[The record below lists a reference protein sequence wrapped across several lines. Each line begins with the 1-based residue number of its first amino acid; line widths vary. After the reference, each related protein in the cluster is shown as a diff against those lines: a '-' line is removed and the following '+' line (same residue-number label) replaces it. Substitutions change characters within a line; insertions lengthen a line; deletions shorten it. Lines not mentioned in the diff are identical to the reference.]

1 MQETIIDVSNF
12 EKVLNPIYIPYLY
25 NQKRY
30 LILYGGS
37 GAGKSHFACQ
47 KILYRTITEE
57 GHRFLIIRKVARTL
71 RRSVFQLFLDYINKW
86 GLTNEFKINKSE
98 MAITFEGNGNM
109 ILFAGIDDSEKMKSI
124 ERITGVWIE
133 EATELTIEDFEELD
147 RRVRA
152 IYHTY
157 VQFIL
162 TYNPILMSNWTHKR
176 FFENLTKSDKIDI
189 TKLRTTY
196 KDNIYILEDKAY
208 IKLLESYKG
217 NTRIVYTLGQYG
229 KLENAIYMNWE
240 MIDDDKFPD
249 YDEPIYGLD
258 FGFINPQCLVKLIVD
273 TERKE
278 IYLHE
283 EIYKRHQT
291 IPELVAEM
299 EKLGLKDKRIIAD
312 SEAPEK
318 IEELKNYGYYYIEG
332 SLKGKGSV
340 IAGIDYI
347 NQYKIYIT
355 KSSTNIKKEI
365 EGYQRRKDRDGNVLE
380 EPEKGMDHA
389 MDAFRY
395 PVYTIYYMAEKPPE
409 IEAQSAGK
417 RATAN
422 QDW

>member
-291 IPELVAEM
+291 IPELVA
-299 EKLGLKDKRIIAD
+299 
-312 SEAPEK
+312 
-318 IEELKNYGYYYIEG
+318 
-332 SLKGKGSV
+332 
-340 IAGIDYI
+340 
-347 NQYKIYIT
+347 
-355 KSSTNIKKEI
+355 
-365 EGYQRRKDRDGNVLE
+365 
-380 EPEKGMDHA
+380 
-389 MDAFRY
+389 
-395 PVYTIYYMAEKPPE
+395 
-409 IEAQSAGK
+409 
-417 RATAN
+417 
-422 QDW
+422 